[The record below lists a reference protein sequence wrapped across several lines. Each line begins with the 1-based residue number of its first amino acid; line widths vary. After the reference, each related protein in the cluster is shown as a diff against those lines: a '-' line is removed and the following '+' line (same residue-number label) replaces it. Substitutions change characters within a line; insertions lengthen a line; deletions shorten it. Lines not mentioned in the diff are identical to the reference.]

1 MAIKFLKRETQV
13 LKKLERTARV
23 LRKGLNDFIEF
34 RLKQNSRI
42 NVMEQRI
49 NNIEEKLQD
58 ILQIRISQ
66 LNRYEIIKNEQSS

>member
-58 ILQIRISQ
+58 ILQIRIPQ